1 MSIDEIRK
9 INQEWKDELLYD
21 TSFWHYEP
29 FSDGYWNEH
38 YKIVLCNTEAYGD
51 SRENSVLTL
60 DKFKERIINNGKGSP
75 TLVRSALLLYCL
87 YQKLHGVTVS
97 EEKLFELLSNYDEMI
112 NGIQNTMY
120 MNLRKEENITGNSKE
135 DEDGIRR
142 SLIPEEKYSNDEK
155 EYIRIN
161 RNFTLDF
168 IKELEAD
175 IFIITGETGWDVLRR
190 IYKGEI
196 DLFNNLKQWNMY
208 KEGKTLYVSMYH
220 PSPIYGNSDSK
231 YIKYI
236 LKTVEEIYDRLRE

>member
-1 MSIDEIRK
+1 MSIAEIRK
-9 INQEWKDELLYD
+9 INQEWEDELLD
-21 TSFWHYEP
+21 NETSFWHYEP
-29 FSDGYWNEH
+29 FSDGYWNEK

-51 SRENSVLTL
+51 SRENCVMTL
-60 DKFKERIINNGKGSP
+60 NKFKERIVKYGKDAP

-97 EEKLFELLSNYDEMI
+97 EEKLFELLSNYDELI

-142 SLIPEEKYSNDEK
+142 SLIPEENIEDYENT
-155 EYIRIN
+155 RIN
-161 RNFTLDF
+161 RNFTLDLL
-168 IKELEAD
+168 KELEAD
-175 IFIITGETGWDVLRR
+175 IFIITSKTGWDVLRR

-196 DLFNNLKQWNMY
+196 DLFNNFQQWKMCI
-208 KEGKTLYVSMYH
+208 EGKTLYVSMYH
-220 PSPIYGNSDSK
+220 PSPIYGNTDNN

-236 LKTVEEIYDRLRE
+236 IKTVEEIYDKLHE